1 MAKPILMPQVGQDL
15 EEGKLIEWKVKVG
28 DKVAKGDIVAV
39 VESEK
44 ASFEVEAFEA
54 GTVLDLL
61 YGEGDTTKVLAPLL
75 YVGESGTESPEGA
88 KAANGAAAPEKTP
101 AKSSSPAPAAAPAI
115 AASSVPAAQATPVSS
130 PRQAPVDAAAVAES
144 AIGPAAARPQG
155 GVGVKPGRSSP
166 LARRLAGTSGIDLSS
181 LAGTGPRGAVVKR
194 DIDKALQG
202 QTSATPATA
211 ETGPSPVETRAASLA
226 PVRST
231 AQAGPLHRVWLRK
244 GLGDPVVMIHGFG
257 GDNNAWR
264 VLAAGAGLSRPI
276 LAIDLP
282 GHGQSSGGA
291 ATLDAMAAAVAA
303 TLAEEG
309 VTAADLVGHSL
320 GAAVAVAVA
329 EAARF
334 TVRSL
339 FLISPAGLG
348 PDINGEFLSGFC
360 RARSEATL
368 APWMALLVADPASI
382 GPAFIRITAETRAQN
397 GVAEAQQQVAD
408 DLFPDGT
415 QVFSVRKAIES
426 LPVPIRVVFGGADR
440 IIPPR
445 HMAGLPGTIAQ
456 HLFPGV
462 GHMPQIE
469 AREPVARL
477 LVEHLRAAG

>member
-28 DKVAKGDIVAV
+28 DTITKGDIVAV

-75 YVGESGTESPEGA
+75 YVGDPGATLGEGA
-88 KAANGAAAPEKTP
+88 RAGTTAAAAAT
-101 AKSSSPAPAAAPAI
+101 SAAPA
-115 AASSVPAAQATPVSS
+115 PPPVS
-130 PRQAPVDAAAVAES
+130 APARAAPAQEASDAAAVAES
-144 AIGPAAARPQG
+144 AIAPAAPVA
-155 GVGVKPGRSSP
+155 VSNASSKPGRSSP
-166 LARRLAGTSGIDLSS
+166 LARRLAGTNGIDLTS

-202 QTSATPATA
+202 KPSSAPAA
-211 ETGPSPVETRAASLA
+211 EMRQPSPPVA
-226 PVRST
+226 PMKAPAKPG
-231 AQAGPLHRVWLRK
+231 AQPSAGTLHRAWLRK
-244 GLGDPVVMIHGFG
+244 GEGDPVVMIHGFG
-257 GDNNAWR
+257 GDHNAWR
-264 VLAAGAGLSRPI
+264 VLAASAALSRPI
-276 LAIDLP
+276 LGIDLP
-282 GHGQSSGGA
+282 GHGQSGGGVA
-291 ATLDAMAAAVAA
+291 SLDAMAAAVAA
-303 TLAEEG
+303 TLADEG

-339 FLISPAGLG
+339 FLLAPAGLG
-348 PDINGEFLSGFC
+348 PDINGDFLSGFC

-368 APWMALLVADPASI
+368 APWMALLVADPASLA
-382 GPAFIRITAETRAQN
+382 PAFIRVTAETRSRP
-397 GVAEAQQQVAD
+397 GVADAQEQVAQTM
-408 DLFPDGT
+408 FPDGT
-415 QVFSVRKAIES
+415 QVFSVRKVLEGLAM
-426 LPVPIRVVFGGADR
+426 PIRIVVGGADR
-440 IIPPR
+440 IIPAR
-445 HMAGLPGTIAQ
+445 HSVGLPGTIAQ
-456 HLFPGV
+456 HVFPGV
-462 GHMPQIE
+462 GHMPQVE